1 MKVWIPQPLLSY
13 TGQQT
18 HVEAEGATVAELLAD
33 LDRRHPGIRFLMI
46 LLTATSVFMRP
57 VIELLPGVSG
67 QVFDMGP
74 AGLSLLLSA
83 IGGGALVASLW
94 LARRGEMTGLTGLIV
109 ASMLG
114 TGVALMLSM
123 MVANIWLAAAFL
135 AVVGAFMLTGNVSA
149 QTLIQNAVDQDVR
162 ARVLGIYIV
171 FAHGL
176 PALGAVIMG
185 WIASGAGLRAT
196 IGGGAAF
203 MVLFWLWS
211 RPRRDG
217 MARRLERID

>member
-1 MKVWIPQPLLSY
+1 
-13 TGQQT
+13 
-18 HVEAEGATVAELLAD
+18 
-33 LDRRHPGIRFLMI
+33 MI
-46 LLTATSVFMRP
+46 LMFATSFFIRP
-57 VIELLPGVSG
+57 VIELMPGVSG

-83 IGGGALVASLW
+83 IGAGALVASLW
-94 LARRGEMTGLTGLIV
+94 LARRGEMAGLTGLV
-109 ASMLG
+109 VWSMVG
-114 TGVALMLSM
+114 TGVALMLA
-123 MVANIWLAAAFL
+123 MVLDSIWIAAAFL

-211 RPRRDG
+211 RPRRDA
-217 MARRLERID
+217 MARRLERVDRGDTPA